1 MLDLHDEIEK
11 VRVKRDLY
19 FARGE
24 NDKALEYE
32 ALRNG
37 HIDAL
42 QALLALEKMTLCCRL
57 TASQLTARPVW
68 WQPFATP
75 ALAKRWKLSFCE
87 TASG

>member
-1 MLDLHDEIEK
+1 MRRVTFAEPRHPSHRRELFDESSLAYMLDLHDEIEK

-42 QALLALEKMTLCCRL
+42 QALLAFMRTRR
-57 TASQLTARPVW
+57 S
-68 WQPFATP
+68 
-75 ALAKRWKLSFCE
+75 
-87 TASG
+87 